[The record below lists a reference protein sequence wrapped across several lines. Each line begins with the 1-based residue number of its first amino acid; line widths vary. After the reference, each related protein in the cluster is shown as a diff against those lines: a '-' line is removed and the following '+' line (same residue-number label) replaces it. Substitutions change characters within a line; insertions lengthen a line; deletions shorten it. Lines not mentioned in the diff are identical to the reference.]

1 MGDLVMMVYRCLIG
15 FALAIVG
22 WFGATNANAQPT
34 VYEIEPNDT
43 PLDANPITGAVSLY
57 GSMQGEDQ
65 DGFIWT
71 VTDDDARKTWDFEL
85 HGIPGALTIV
95 ELVKVQPTGDGS
107 EVAAVDRLMKMGTRD
122 GVTPSIHRGQLFEPG
137 EYLIGLAYAGGP
149 AQGGGIY
156 RPPAV
161 GLSFGEE
168 PEQVEA
174 SAAKTDAEPIND
186 GAHAWQ
192 FAIRESGALNVSRN
206 PGGSEQR
213 EQARAVRLGAYFAT
227 YEPLQTAWYSF
238 TFDDNTAGQRWD
250 IEVRSPIGRELR
262 ARLVDAAGQEL
273 VMGAADSHG
282 RILFPALAPPP
293 GTWYLELTTPEPGFI
308 QAVFATAAGQRV
320 DGEEAEP
327 NNANALAN
335 RVEPGKTVTG
345 RINRS
350 DAADLFRF
358 EIDEIQ
364 ADQMLAL
371 EVESTP
377 PARMQVCLY
386 DAQWTRAQCR
396 DQVTPLE
403 MDDLQL
409 TPGQW
414 GVGIARA
421 DETEYTVSFGMRG
434 GIQPGREAEPNDV
447 RTFATGVPDN
457 QRIRGRFNGQDV
469 DWYRFQIADEAQL
482 WRFQVIGDN
491 LGQVMYVN
499 GAGEERVKQRP
510 DAGQRRVRLEDIY
523 LLPGTHYLALSPRD
537 GQAGGDYTILARPL
551 GPPDPDGELEPNDP
565 ANKQRLAFGQTRNG
579 LLTDTIDQDWY
590 RFFLPA
596 EDHIRLEL
604 TPPPDGLVWMDLFW
618 FVSEMGNGRPAQPG
632 EPLIIEGLFPPGDY
646 ALRLAARTPSDAE
659 YRLSLERLPRFS
671 CAADCEPNG
680 MKTGPLAAPLPL
692 DLVLQGRNGDW
703 GDWDFYQLPAFDSP
717 TTLQVLSA
725 EPVKEFTMGEAF
737 WQSTRLTYNAELGG
751 YEFEVPAG
759 SAQRLRVDNRGA
771 DYRLQLRFP
780 NGEIEP
786 VTEALPVTLDLQL
799 QTDTV
804 AAFRRYGQRLE
815 GRLLLTGSADAD
827 LSLQLQAATSDQ
839 RWQVSLPEPGAVLAA
854 GAQLTLPV
862 TIDVP
867 DDAWADRPVRV
878 SVVARDEQG
887 RQSETWT
894 EIAVDPD
901 VLPIASSMHWP
912 IAEPLRG
919 GLNAAWAPFGATW
932 VDGPNPVGRS
942 GNLRDG
948 LVFSGANAFNT
959 CKRDELGMPEWTL
972 DLPGD
977 QPLPVAGFALSHFGV
992 DKPLEMVRRAT
1003 LLVSGD
1009 GVDWTPVLTT
1019 DVPPLLTEQSFAA
1032 DQPVAARFARLR
1044 IDANWEEASYCHGV
1058 QAGEWKV
1065 ILAPGFDLSAGE
1077 GFDIASLTLGGH
1089 VVREIPTAG
1098 APAPIL
1104 ETDGHLAHIYTRG
1117 SPTRDYVIG
1126 FNRNRTAQ
1134 VTRVEWV
1141 QLEGEDHG
1149 FDRVEVLVS
1158 LESPSGPWTSVAALD
1173 LVDGE
1178 TRAEVVLPRPEWA
1191 RFVRVSARFKP
1202 ERKGGLAP
1210 ERIRVWERPTD
1221 KQYRSV
1227 LSEWGDVEFRAF
1239 YEHQAGVPETP
1250 EEWVSGNTSKERATP
1265 LASGAAVRGRVSLE
1279 SGTAHWYQVT
1289 LPPEHNTLDLTVNGE
1304 HTVRTVLALEDQ
1316 TGQAMPL
1323 RRIDQG
1329 NQANVN
1335 VFRAATEPGATVWL
1349 QVYEPPRNVIFSWDT
1364 SPSVA
1369 SLIPRIRNTL
1379 VAYSGQVVPEREA
1392 VNLMPFASGTLLRQW
1407 MGEPYI
1413 LQTALNE
1420 YDRGLGS
1427 SAAQTTIKQAS
1438 IALAPRAGSKA
1449 ILVIT
1454 DGETTPDYAVWDA
1467 LDETRPRV
1475 FGLQVVGSQR
1485 WNLDVMRD
1493 WSSVNAGHFSQ
1504 LRYDGEM
1511 EVAYN
1516 RAAALM
1522 RRPAE
1527 YRVAAHTE
1535 FNEAPGPGLLRV
1547 VPAEDEP
1554 GSDGAAIALILDAS
1568 GSMLQRVDGKRRIA
1582 VAREVLTDAVREQIP
1597 AGTPVSLRVFGH
1609 REVDACRTDLEI
1621 PLGPLDPAAAA
1632 EKIAGIQ
1639 AMNLARTPIA
1649 DSLAA
1654 VPGDLGGRSAGAV
1667 VLVTDGEETCD
1678 GDPAAVIEGL
1688 RDKGFNVTLNIVGFA
1703 IDEPELAAQFEGW
1716 AAAGGGS
1723 YFGAA
1728 DQAGLSEALAQAL
1741 RVPFR
1746 VLDAGGNEVASGQVG
1761 GDAVELEPGIY
1772 RVTVATDPVQVFED
1786 VTVLGEDRQEIS
1798 VR

>member
-1 MGDLVMMVYRCLIG
+1 MVHRYLFC
-15 FALAIVG
+15 FALAIAG
-22 WFGATNANAQPT
+22 WFGATRAYAQTT

-43 PLDANPITGAVSLY
+43 PLDANPITGAVNLY

-107 EVAAVDRLMKMGTRD
+107 EVASADRLMKMGTRD
-122 GVTPSIHRGQLFEPG
+122 GVTPAIHRGQLFEPG
-137 EYLIGLAYAGGP
+137 EYLLGLAHAGGP

-168 PEQVEA
+168 PGPVEA
-174 SAAKTDAEPIND
+174 SAPDTDVEPIND

-192 FAIRESGALNVSRN
+192 FAIRESGTLSVGRN

-213 EQARAVRLGAYFAT
+213 EQARAVRLGSYYAT
-227 YEPLQTAWYSF
+227 YEPLKTAWYSF
-238 TFDDNTAGQRWD
+238 TFDSNAADQRWD
-250 IEVRSPIGRELR
+250 IEIRSPIGRELR
-262 ARLVDAAGQEL
+262 ARLVDAEGLNL
-273 VMGAADSHG
+273 VEGRADSHG
-282 RILFPALAPPP
+282 RILFPDLAPAP
-293 GTWYLELTTPEPGFI
+293 GTWYLELTTQEPGFI

-327 NNANALAN
+327 NNINALAN
-335 RVEPGKTVTG
+335 RIEPGRAVTG

-350 DAADLFRF
+350 DTADLFRF
-358 EIDEIQ
+358 EIDDNL
-364 ADQMLAL
+364 ADQVLAL
-371 EVESTP
+371 KVESTP

-386 DAQWTRAQCR
+386 DAQWTVTQCR
-396 DQVTPLE
+396 DQVAPLE
-403 MDDLQL
+403 LEDLQL
-409 TPGQW
+409 TPGSW

-421 DETEYTVSFGMRG
+421 DETEYSVSFETRG
-434 GIQPGREAEPNDV
+434 AIQPGLEAEPNDT
-447 RTFATGVPDN
+447 RMFATGVPES

-469 DWYRFQIADEAQL
+469 DWYRFQVADAAQL

-491 LGQVMYVN
+491 LNQLVYVN

-510 DAGQRRVRLEDIY
+510 PPGQRRVRLEDIY
-523 LLPGTHYLALSPRD
+523 LLPGTHYLALYARD
-537 GQAGGDYTILARPL
+537 GQAGGEYTVLARPL

-579 LLTDTIDQDWY
+579 LVADTVDQDWY

-596 EDHIRLEL
+596 EDHIRLKL
-604 TPPPDGLVWMDLFW
+604 TPPADGHIWMDMYW
-618 FVSEMGNGRPAQPG
+618 YAAEVGNGRPARPG
-632 EPLIIEGLFPPGDY
+632 EPLVIEGLFPPGDY
-646 ALRLAARTPSDAE
+646 SVKLAAQKPSDAE
-659 YRLSLERLPRFS
+659 YTLSLERLPRFS
-671 CAADCEPNG
+671 CPADCEPNG
-680 MKTGPLAAPLPL
+680 MKSVPLAAPLPS
-692 DLVLQGRNGDW
+692 DLVLEGRNGDW
-703 GDWDFYQLPAFDSP
+703 GDWDIYQLPAFDNP
-717 TTLQVLSA
+717 TTLQVMTTEA
-725 EPVKEFTMGEAF
+725 MNGFAMGEAF
-737 WQSTRLTYNAELGG
+737 WQSTRLTYDAELGG

-759 SAQRLRVDNRGA
+759 PAQRLMVDHRGA
-771 DYRLQLRFP
+771 GYRLQLVFP

-786 VTEALPVTLDLQL
+786 VTEVLPVTLKLQL
-799 QTDTV
+799 QADTV
-804 AAFRRYGQRLE
+804 AAFRRHGQRVE
-815 GRLLLTGSADAD
+815 GQLLLSSSADAE
-827 LSLQLQAATSDQ
+827 LALQFQAATSDH
-839 RWQVSLPEPGAVLAA
+839 RWQVSLPEPGAKLAA
-854 GAQLTLPV
+854 GAQLAIPV

-878 SVVARDEQG
+878 SMAARDAGG
-887 RQSETWT
+887 RQAETWS

-901 VLPIASSMHWP
+901 ALPVGSRMHWP
-912 IAEPLRG
+912 IAGPLRG
-919 GLNAAWAPFGATW
+919 GLNAAWAMFGATW
-932 VDGPNPVGRS
+932 VDSPNPVGRES
-942 GNLRDG
+942 NLRDG
-948 LVFSGANAFNT
+948 MVLFGANAFNS
-959 CKRDELGMPEWTL
+959 CKRDELGMPAWTL

-977 QPLPVAGFALSHFGV
+977 QPVPVAGFALNHFGI
-992 DKPLEMVRRAT
+992 DKPFQMVRRAT

-1009 GVDWTPVLTT
+1009 GVEWTPLLTA
-1019 DVPPLLTEQSFAA
+1019 DVPPLMTEQSFAA
-1032 DQPVAARFARLR
+1032 DRPVDARFVKLR
-1044 IDANWEEASYCHGV
+1044 IDANWEEASYCHAV

-1065 ILAPGFDLSAGE
+1065 ILAPGFDLSGGQ
-1077 GFDIASLTLGGH
+1077 GFDIASLELGGH
-1089 VVREIPTAG
+1089 VVRQIPTDG
-1098 APAPIL
+1098 EPAPVL
-1104 ETDGHLAHIYTRG
+1104 ETDGHRAYLDSRG
-1117 SPTRDYVIG
+1117 STTRDYVIG

-1134 VTRVEWV
+1134 VARVEWI
-1141 QLEGEDHG
+1141 QLEGDDHG
-1149 FDRVEVLVS
+1149 FDHIEVLAS
-1158 LESPSGPWTSVAALD
+1158 LESPSGPWVSLGEVD

-1178 TRAEVVLPRPEWA
+1178 VRAEVVLPQPEWA
-1191 RFVRVSARFKP
+1191 RFIRVSARYKP
-1202 ERKGGLAP
+1202 GLKVGLAP
-1210 ERIRVWERPTD
+1210 ERIRVWERPVD
-1221 KQYRSV
+1221 DEYRSV
-1227 LSEWGDVEFRAF
+1227 LSEWGDVEYRAF
-1239 YEHQAGVPETP
+1239 YEHQAGVPAAP
-1250 EEWVSGNTSKERATP
+1250 DEWVSGNTSREQAARLAPGTP
-1265 LASGAAVRGRVSLE
+1265 VRGRVSLQ
-1279 SGTAHWYQVT
+1279 SGTTHWYRIT
-1289 LPPEHNTLDLTVNGE
+1289 LPPEHNTLILDLNGE

-1316 TGQAMPL
+1316 AGQPLPL
-1323 RRIDQG
+1323 RRTDPG

-1335 VFRAATEPGATVWL
+1335 VFRAATDPGGTVWM
-1349 QVYEPPRNVIFSWDT
+1349 QVVEPPRNVIFSWDT

-1369 SLIPRIRNTL
+1369 PMIPRIRNAL
-1379 VAYSGQVVPEREA
+1379 VAYSSQVVPEREA
-1392 VNLMPFASGTLLRQW
+1392 VNLMPFASGLLLRQW

-1427 SAAQTTIKQAS
+1427 SDAQRTVKQAS

-1454 DGETTPDYAVWDA
+1454 DGATPPDAAVWDA

-1475 FGLQVVGSQR
+1475 FGLQVAGEAR

-1516 RAAALM
+1516 RAATLM

-1527 YRVAAHTE
+1527 YVLTADTE
-1535 FNEAPGPGLLRV
+1535 FNEAPGPGLLSV
-1547 VPAEDEP
+1547 VRGEGAP
-1554 GSDGAAIALILDAS
+1554 GSSGAAIALILDAS

-1582 VAREVLTDAVREQIP
+1582 VAREVLTEAVREQIP
-1597 AGTPVSLRVFGH
+1597 AGTPVALRVFGH
-1609 REVDACRTDLEI
+1609 REVDSCRTDLEI

-1703 IDEPELAAQFEGW
+1703 IDEPDLAAQFERW
-1716 AAAGGGS
+1716 AATGGGR

-1741 RVPFR
+1741 RVPFQ

-1786 VTVLGEDRQEIS
+1786 VIVLGEDQQEIS